1 MDSTLQPGHHRIL
14 PKPKYL
20 TAVALTLLLCMAT
33 AAPVAMGNGPVKLD
47 FPSQSPGIPAYAR
60 LELLI
65 PDFDVP
71 NDDEWAAIVFYRN
84 PDCVPPDFD
93 LGQFFHFPDLDS
105 PGAFGCELLI
115 EGAELWANGPEEDLA
130 PVYSRSRSAVPDL
143 PIWFVAWRELSEL
156 FDAGTVFID
165 EIEALPSLVRGQ
177 AWWFEESLYPNGSA
191 PDPAISL
198 TARGRL
204 ESGGHFLLDWHYHA
218 NANEDE
224 VLIKL
229 GMPGHPSNNRPRS
242 LICLMHPY
250 LPGCS

>member
-1 MDSTLQPGHHRIL
+1 
-14 PKPKYL
+14 
-20 TAVALTLLLCMAT
+20 MAT

-71 NDDEWAAIVFYRN
+71 HDDDWAAIVFYRN
-84 PDCVPPDFD
+84 PDCVPLDFD
-93 LGQFFHFPDLDS
+93 LGQFFHFPGPDS

-115 EGAELWANGPEEDLA
+115 EGSELWTNGPEEDLA
-130 PVYSRSRSAVPDL
+130 PVYARSRSAVPGL
-143 PIWFVAWRELSEL
+143 PIWFVTWTELSEL

-165 EIEALPSLVRGQ
+165 EIEALPSLVRGH
-177 AWWFEESLYPNGSA
+177 AWWFEESLHPNGSA

-198 TARGRL
+198 NARGRL
-204 ESGGHFLLDWHYHA
+204 ESGGRFVLDWHYHA
-218 NANEDE
+218 NVDEDE
-224 VLIKL
+224 VLIEL
-229 GMPGHPSNNRPRS
+229 ELLDEPPNTGPPS